1 MTSSPRSPARP
12 GNVAALAAMT
22 LVAFVALTAAAGCG
36 TTHAPATTPAQYPAR
51 PGQPSPARAAS
62 TPSLMP
68 QQRAEDDAASILK
81 SFAVPP
87 GARQVQSPPLV
98 SGGVLRQPIQSP
110 ATSDLVDRA
119 AWLIAPGS
127 PSSVLGWEE
136 RHVPHEFTLTGSA
149 SSDGPPGIE
158 PTRADMFS
166 LPPVTGVL
174 DSRQL
179 IVEVVRDG
187 GDTAIRVDAQ
197 VTWLPARGASEQV
210 PARAKAVTIAMDI
223 GLNQGSKKPPKP
235 ATITDPAKVRKLL
248 ALINGLPLPSP
259 GIRNCPAD
267 FGDTLTLTFRASP
280 QGPPLAVATVEL
292 SGCQGVALTIGSKP
306 QPDLQGGIGPQILQI
321 AALPWT
327 IPTL

>member
-1 MTSSPRSPARP
+1 
-12 GNVAALAAMT
+12 MT
-22 LVAFVALTAAAGCG
+22 LVAFVALTTAGCG
-36 TTHAPATTPAQYPAR
+36 TTHAPATTPAQYPAH
-51 PGQPSPARAAS
+51 PGQPSPARAVSA
-62 TPSLMP
+62 PSLTP
-68 QQRAEDDAASILK
+68 RQRAEEDATGILK

-87 GARQVQSPPLV
+87 DARQVQSPPLI
-98 SGGVLRQPIQSP
+98 SGGVLKQPIQSP
-110 ATSDLVDRA
+110 ATPDLADRA

-127 PSSVLGWEE
+127 SSSVLGWEE
-136 RHVPHEFTLTGSA
+136 RHVPHEFTLTSSA

-166 LPPVTGVL
+166 LPPVAGVL

-197 VTWLPARGASEQV
+197 VTWLPARPASEQV
-210 PARAKAVTIAMDI
+210 PAQAKAVTIAMDI

-235 ATITDPAKVRKLL
+235 ATMTDPAKVRKLV
-248 ALINGLPLPSP
+248 ALINGLPLPAP
-259 GIRNCPAD
+259 GIRHCPAD
-267 FGDTLTLTFRASP
+267 FGDSLTLTFRASP

-292 SGCQGVALTIGSKP
+292 SGCQGVALTTGSKP
-306 QPDLQGGIGPQILQI
+306 QPDLQGGIGHQILQI

-327 IPTL
+327 IPIL

>member
-1 MTSSPRSPARP
+1 MTSSPRPPARP

-22 LVAFVALTAAAGCG
+22 LAAFVALTTAGCG
-36 TTHAPATTPAQYPAR
+36 TTHAHATTPAQYPAH
-51 PGQPSPARAAS
+51 PGQPSPARAVSA
-62 TPSLMP
+62 PSLTP
-68 QQRAEDDAASILK
+68 RQRAEDDATGILK
-81 SFAVPP
+81 FFAVPA

-98 SGGVLRQPIQSP
+98 SGGVLKQPIQSP
-110 ATSDLVDRA
+110 ATPDLVDRA

-166 LPPVTGVL
+166 LPPVAGVL

-197 VTWLPARGASEQV
+197 VTWLPARRASEQV
-210 PARAKAVTIAMDI
+210 PAQAKAVTITMDI

-235 ATITDPAKVRKLL
+235 ATITDPAKVRKLA

-259 GIRNCPAD
+259 GIRHCPAG
-267 FGDTLTLTFRASP
+267 FGDSLTLTFRASP
-280 QGPPLAVATVEL
+280 QGPPLAIATVEL